1 MKIILAL
8 LICTAALG
16 VRAEPLA
23 ESEDALR
30 KRDVAGALRI
40 LEEAAAGGN
49 VAAKGRLASYLRTL
63 PPPHRDWERACAL
76 AREASAA
83 GDGIGAITRA
93 ECLIA
98 GTEKAEQPFVLAR
111 ELARNALKSGVPP
124 AGFTLYMA
132 YALDPKY
139 RYHGQDGKPDSA
151 KYQALAALPLA
162 ARGEQI
168 EAFNGLAQ
176 AVTAGHVNAA
186 LVAITYLA
194 ESSAPETIDR
204 VVNLAAILNK
214 FGVQLTEHVTAT
226 VRVAQEI
233 RRFGKTH
240 ASVSAF
246 RNAFTSAMTSAVI
259 QIRAL
264 DEKSPCDPKEIK
276 RFGKTHASVSAFRNA
291 YTSAMTSAVIQIR
304 GLDEKSPCD
313 PKEIKLTQ
321 VAAEPVTNA
330 EYLPIAKGPLAN
342 TYLLRGSWI
351 ESWTFTGCQQT
362 VAVRLTFAADGWSGA
377 HFGTTIGPKAK

>member
-8 LICTAALG
+8 LICTFTAGL
-16 VRAEPLA
+16 RAEPLA

-83 GDGIGAITRA
+83 GDGFGAITRA

-111 ELARNALKSGVPP
+111 DLARNTLKSGVPT
-124 AGFTLYMA
+124 AGFTLYMV

-194 ESSAPETIDR
+194 ESSAPENIDR

-276 RFGKTHASVSAFRNA
+276 L
-291 YTSAMTSAVIQIR
+291 M
-304 GLDEKSPCD
+304 
-313 PKEIKLTQ
+313 Q
-321 VAAEPVTNA
+321 VAAEPVSNA

>member
-1 MKIILAL
+1 MDARKAITVLVCAFA
-8 LICTAALG
+8 TG

-30 KRDVAGALRI
+30 KRDVPGALRI

-63 PPPHRDWERACAL
+63 PPPHRDWDRACAL

-83 GDGIGAITRA
+83 GDGIGSITRA

-111 ELARNALKSGVPP
+111 ELARNTLKSGVPT

-194 ESSAPETIDR
+194 ESSAPENIDR

-233 RRFGKTH
+233 
-240 ASVSAF
+240 
-246 RNAFTSAMTSAVI
+246 
-259 QIRAL
+259 
-264 DEKSPCDPKEIK
+264 K

-291 YTSAMTSAVIQIR
+291 YTIAMTSAATQIR

-321 VAAEPVTNA
+321 VAAQPVSKA

-362 VAVRLTFAADGWSGA
+362 VAVPLTFAADGWSGA
-377 HFGTTIGPKAK
+377 HFTTTVGPKAK